1 MKKKDFL
8 SEIRTSISKE
18 YSIKKNT
25 FEIYVSF
32 LLSEEYRPRFCLT
45 DSLGV
50 AQLKVYIARLLGYSF
65 SYVSEKPLSIDVTHV
80 EVFNFLQEKVSE
92 VVKDIDYI
100 ESQLEK
106 EWSDEGYVALPIM
119 SLQLGLT
126 ALKRKCLEKIENYEY
141 VSRNDIQYMRELV
154 VVIDGYKRII
164 SIRKLKI
171 AIEKLEEILNSD
183 YKNEFD
189 HHAVRLQEILN
200 AIKDIEKEVSEDY
213 ESQAF

>member
-1 MKKKDFL
+1 MKKKNFL
-8 SEIRTSISKE
+8 NGIRTSISKE

-25 FEIYVSF
+25 FEIYANF

-65 SYVSEKPLSIDVTHV
+65 SYVSEKPLSIDATP
-80 EVFNFLQEKVSE
+80 EEAFSFLQEKVSE
-92 VVKDIDYI
+92 VVKDIYYI

-106 EWSDEGYVALPIM
+106 EWSNKGYVSLPII
-119 SLQLGLT
+119 SLQSGLT
-126 ALKRKCLEKIENYEY
+126 VLKGRCLEKIENYEY
-141 VSRNDIQYMRELV
+141 VSRDDIQCMQELV
-154 VVIDGYKRII
+154 VVIKGYRRIM
-164 SIRKLKI
+164 SIGKLEM

-183 YKNEFD
+183 HKNEFD